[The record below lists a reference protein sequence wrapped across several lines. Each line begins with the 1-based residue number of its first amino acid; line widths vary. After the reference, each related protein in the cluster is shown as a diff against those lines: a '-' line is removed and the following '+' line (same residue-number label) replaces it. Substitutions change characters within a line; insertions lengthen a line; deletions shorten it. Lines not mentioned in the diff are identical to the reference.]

1 MHISEENLVELVR
14 EYPKGITYV
23 EDAPDKLW
31 LEILSTPHNGRLI
44 KYKSNPSDYMIY
56 RAVKN
61 DGKAIA
67 YVDNPS
73 KDLRKLAISNGL
85 SYVIGYIDSPT
96 EEEQMLAVALDS
108 HAYQYIEN
116 PAKSVTEFYHRL
128 K

>member
-14 EYPKGITYV
+14 EYPKGIIHV
-23 EDAPDKLW
+23 EDAPDSLW
-31 LEILSTPHNGRLI
+31 LEVLSTPHNGRLI
-44 KYKSNPSDYMIY
+44 KYKNNPSDYMIY
-56 RAVKN
+56 RAVRN
-61 DGKAIA
+61 DSKAIA

-85 SYVIGYIDSPT
+85 SYVIQYIDNPT

-116 PAKSVTEFYHRL
+116 PAKSVTEFYYRL